1 MTQEEEDRYVDNEIK
16 KFAESIGMRYY
27 TDAEIEQI
35 KPDSIPYR
43 LNFAIF
49 GKSAFFGGSANFVF
63 ERRRLTE

>member
-35 KPDSIPYR
+35 KPDCLPYR
-43 LNFAIF
+43 
-49 GKSAFFGGSANFVF
+49 
-63 ERRRLTE
+63 